1 MGKDAEYYKDLAKE
15 NVKVMTDIL
24 HNNLICTDEIIDDL
38 VIDSRFVEEYY
49 SKSEKEVLYRI
60 IQTHVNCYGI
70 RTPIFGKIA
79 ISTVNFLSI
88 SNGIWDIFES
98 YIPFYDADNVRTSM
112 TAIKEDDVIYYKDR
126 LLLSSD
132 KYIIAFILDCIKMKK
147 MDIFKCI
154 FNILLNDKFEKDITE
169 LTAYINEI
177 ESILLGILDLSDNS
191 NKINYFKDAYEHFLK
206 GNDYTTPNKNELEQR
221 DDMLNRMR
229 DFLDKDK
236 KDITVSDIYD
246 VLKFTKYILS
256 NSLQL
261 GYYYM
266 NNSTAYLTKIFT
278 KAYNY
283 LIDNNKSHSV
293 TIIGFKEIILNIIID
308 EIMFTEIRHTENLS
322 EFLYLNSRLTEMISH
337 FYRVILMIPTKGKRN
352 YDLSDIY
359 NLALDYYNTNPN
371 IPFLKD
377 TSNVLKLEKSS
388 AWKYLGGIMSY
399 ILYWY
404 RRDKII
410 FNTFMKEY
418 TKNVIVNVY
427 SSFICT
433 RSDARLVGYDA
444 CMMNIFDFEMPS
456 YISDFK
462 SKNEYVIQNGSESII
477 KTLTIAKLIY
487 PLYMYDGLNTYTLFN
502 FVNIKSN
509 EVGDSIKLY
518 SNIIVLYCNTVP
530 YKNRDTYVIT
540 AFLEEIV
547 RLCTTTSDF
556 RSDILIEIVRK
567 INNVNYKDQLVKLM
581 INLYN
586 SKKKYVGEFTIND
599 NIIYLLSYY
608 TDDENWMDDAIGLAE
623 KFAITFRDSIQYRL
637 SNEVSLEH
645 DIECNFN
652 LIKKYYN
659 AYKTVSNNVLL
670 EYKNFASKEE
680 YDKIKNV
687 FTDVALMNVIN
698 ICAIQIN
705 ILYSKCIFDDSIIS
719 DKLTKYISR
728 SHFNVINKD
737 LKDEI
742 ESFMKK
748 LKYDL
753 NSIGTESAIDLA
765 YALSSVTNSHTVR
778 ESYRENKMVKTING
792 KYMIGGMYSNLVVNS
807 KDIIENDGA
816 IDNNRLRITNT
827 YIHAIKI
834 LNDPR
839 KASIIMKDIVIEI
852 FRYYFK
858 RPKSTIYPF
867 KSQKFILAIAQTMSP
882 LDILD
887 VIVTVYPVVD
897 NNKKKYVSK
906 LLYQSIVMQM
916 DKIHYF
922 ISKEYVNNTNPNI
935 YHQYL
940 DKNTYFDFILTLVN
954 VVIEH
959 LNDSVDKLSNK
970 MMLRKDINSNV
981 NDFVT
986 NMNILSIILDSYE
999 KSLMETTESNTI
1011 KIKIQD
1017 AFLKVAEFNT
1027 LTFIDYYKQYNIKFY
1042 YNYSESKSFDEF
1054 LYKNVIS
1061 DVIEVSILKI
1071 YKYES
1076 FIYNPVINGTGMP
1089 MKFTM
1094 EYIDVNGK
1102 KTLIDLF
1109 SLNTDY
1115 SAINMNSLDTYLNA
1129 DVFNSYDYNNP
1140 TPKLTRL
1147 EDLLDIF
1154 KGKHIIVVRREELS

>member
-1 MGKDAEYYKDLAKE
+1 MGKDTEYYKDLAKE
-15 NVKVMTDIL
+15 NVKVMSDIL

-49 SKSEKEVLYRI
+49 SGSEKEALHRI

-98 YIPFYDADNVRTSM
+98 YIPFYDADNVRTSI
-112 TAIKEDDVIYYKDR
+112 TTIEEDDIIYYKDR

-147 MDIFKCI
+147 MDILKCT

-169 LTAYINEI
+169 LTSYVNELD
-177 ESILLGILDLSDNS
+177 SILLSIFELSDNS
-191 NKINYFKDAYEHFLK
+191 NKINYFKDAYKHFLED
-206 GNDYTTPNKNELEQR
+206 NEYMPTKNELEQR
-221 DDMLNRMR
+221 DDMLKRMH

-266 NNSTAYLTKIFT
+266 SNSAVHLTKIFT

-283 LIDNNKSHSV
+283 LNDNSISHSV
-293 TIIGFKEIILNIIID
+293 TMTGFKEIILNIIID
-308 EIMFTEIRHTENLS
+308 EIMFTEIRHTEGLS
-322 EFLYLNSRLTEMISH
+322 ELLYLNNRVTLMISH
-337 FYRVILMIPTKGKRN
+337 FYRAILMISTRGKKD

-359 NLALDYYNTNPN
+359 NLALDYYDANPN
-371 IPFLKD
+371 ISFLKD
-377 TSNVLKLEKSS
+377 TSNVLKLERSS

-404 RRDKII
+404 TRDKRLFNI
-410 FNTFMKEY
+410 FMEEY
-418 TKNVIVNVY
+418 TKDITVISYNGFE
-427 SSFICT
+427 ST
-433 RSDARLVGYDA
+433 RSDAMLVGYDT
-444 CMMNIFDFEMPS
+444 CMKNIFEFEMPT
-456 YISDFK
+456 YISGFENKD
-462 SKNEYVIQNGSESII
+462 EYVIQNDSESII

-487 PLYMYDGLNTYTLFN
+487 LLYRYDGLDTGTLFN
-502 FVNIKSN
+502 FINVKFD
-509 EVGDSIKLY
+509 EVKYSIKLY
-518 SNIIVLYCNTVP
+518 SNLIAMYCNTVP
-530 YKNRDTYVIT
+530 YENKNTCVLT

-547 RLCTTTSDF
+547 ILLTTTSDF
-556 RSDILIEIVRK
+556 RSDILTEIVRK
-567 INNVNYKDQLVKLM
+567 VNNVNYKDQLLKIM
-581 INLYN
+581 ISLYKSN
-586 SKKKYVGEFTIND
+586 KKYVSEFSITD
-599 NIIYLLSYY
+599 NIIHLLSYY
-608 TDDENWMDDAIGLAE
+608 NDEKYMDDAIGLAE
-623 KFAITFRDSIQYRL
+623 KFAITFRDSIQYRIA
-637 SNEVSLEH
+637 NEVPLEY
-645 DIECNFN
+645 DIEYHFN

-659 AYKTVSNNVLL
+659 AYCTVSKNVLL
-670 EYKNFASKEE
+670 DYKNFASKEE
-680 YDKIKNV
+680 YDRIKNI
-687 FTDVALMNVIN
+687 FTDIALMNVIN
-698 ICAIQIN
+698 SCAIKIN

-719 DKLTKYISR
+719 DKLTKYIPRSR
-728 SHFNVINKD
+728 FNVIDKD
-737 LKDEI
+737 LKEEI

-748 LKYDL
+748 LRYDL
-753 NSIGTESAIDLA
+753 NSIGTLSSIDLA
-765 YALSSVTNSHTVR
+765 YALRSVTNSHTVR
-778 ESYRENKMVKTING
+778 ESYRENKMVQTVNG
-792 KYMIGGMYSNLVVNS
+792 KYMIGGMYSKLVVNS
-807 KDIIENDGA
+807 KDIVEND
-816 IDNNRLRITNT
+816 ITLDNNRLRITNT

-839 KASIIMKDIVIEI
+839 KASVIMKDIAIEV

-858 RPKSTIYPF
+858 RPKSTICPF
-867 KSQKFILAIAQTMSP
+867 KSQKFNLAMAQTMSS

-887 VIVTVYPVVD
+887 VIVTVYPAFD
-897 NNKKKYVSK
+897 SNKKNYIHK
-906 LLYQSIVMQM
+906 LLYQSMVMQM

-922 ISKEYVNNTNPNI
+922 ISKAYVNNTNLNM

-954 VVIEH
+954 IVIEQ

-970 MMLRKDINSNV
+970 MMLRKDINSNI

-986 NMNILSIILDSYE
+986 NMNILSIILDNYE
-999 KSLMETTESNTI
+999 KSLMETTEVNTI

-1042 YNYSESKSFDEF
+1042 YNYSESKSFDDF
-1054 LYKNVIS
+1054 LYKNIIS

-1076 FIYNPVINGTGMP
+1076 FIYIPVMNCTGMP

-1094 EYIDVNGK
+1094 EYVDVNGK
-1102 KTLIDLF
+1102 RTLIDLF
-1109 SLNTDY
+1109 ILNTDY
-1115 SAINMNSLDTYLNA
+1115 STINMNSLDTYLNA
-1129 DVFNSYDYNNP
+1129 DVFNNYDCDNP

-1154 KGKHIIVVRREELS
+1154 RGKHIIVVRRENLS